1 MKFFDYE
8 EPTNNHLAD
17 DQHCIQVL
25 YNPVFYTFIT
35 AHAKS
40 IKIWDATTGVFK
52 TRFRGRNNKP
62 IKGEITCICL
72 DDRKRKLFVGTSH
85 GNLKTLNIKNGAIGR
100 KFKKD
105 DKKKKNKR
113 DDQKEDISCLT
124 YYHDESNGE
133 KTSVLIAS
141 SWDKK
146 VRFYDDGDSAEE
158 TSTARHTMSKHTE
171 AVNYIDFR
179 AHDKFCA
186 SCGDDGIIH
195 IFNYLSLRAEG
206 QIENVDPHYRE
217 ELGGKKELAEMKVCR
232 FLAGTDLL
240 VTSDLDGYIKFWCI
254 SSSSHPLKNK
264 LVAYIRDESPGE
276 LIKLNERQEPM
287 KPQPQYVPIRAI
299 EYNEQDK
306 ILYTGDEM
314 GYLIKWDI
322 SRLIEKVAMLSPDYV
337 FQKQAD

>member
-1 MKFFDYE
+1 M
-8 EPTNNHLAD
+8 
-17 DQHCIQVL
+17 
-25 YNPVFYTFIT
+25 FYTFIT

-40 IKIWDATTGVFK
+40 IKIWDATTGAFK
-52 TRFRGRNNKP
+52 NRFRGRNNKP
-62 IKGEITCICL
+62 IKGDITCICL
-72 DDRKRKLFVGTSH
+72 DDRKRKLFVGTSR

-105 DKKKKNKR
+105 DRKKKSSREEDK
-113 DDQKEDISCLT
+113 QDISCLH
-124 YYHDESNGE
+124 YYHEDHDDGS

-158 TSTARHTMSKHTE
+158 VSTARHAMSKHTE

-195 IFNYLSLRAEG
+195 IFNYVSLRAEG
-206 QIENVDPHYRE
+206 QIENLDPLDPGPQE
-217 ELGGKKELAEMKVCR
+217 QLAEMKVCR
-232 FLAGTDLL
+232 FLADTELL

-264 LVAYIRDESPGE
+264 LVAYMRDESPGE
-276 LIKLNERQEPM
+276 LIKLKEDQMPEDP
-287 KPQPQYVPIRAI
+287 KP
-299 EYNEQDK
+299 
-306 ILYTGDEM
+306 
-314 GYLIKWDI
+314 
-322 SRLIEKVAMLSPDYV
+322 
-337 FQKQAD
+337 